1 MLPASRDAAERTLG
15 VVGLRLPSAESSWSF
30 QPSRF
35 VRAVFWIVLAAF
47 LVALLA
53 GDFSAYLVFTITTVA
68 VYAVA
73 AIGQDWLIGQ
83 AGQVSLGGG
92 AFMSIGAFTVV
103 VTAGSPFHQW
113 PVQLVLAGLVGGG
126 AGLIVGV
133 TALRLRR
140 FYLLLASLA
149 FIYIVLTVTEQYQ
162 GLNAGGFTI
171 APPSIG
177 SWTIT
182 SSSGLLVFCLILL
195 AATAYF
201 TASLQRRAPGRY
213 WRAIRE
219 NELAASSLGIH
230 VVRWKLLA
238 FIGSSAVTAIAGA
251 MYAWT
256 AGLVTYNTFTL
267 QFALSLAV
275 MVFFGGRASMLGPII
290 GATAVTL
297 LPQGLNNLANSFP
310 GSSGFGQWL
319 TLNNGVL
326 VSGIYGLVL
335 LLILLLEPQGVLGLV
350 RRVGLWIDALHWFAP
365 PRGVT
370 GTRVTGTGDSASAG
384 SAGPALDL
392 QEDGA
397 LRAIGRV
404 LDRMPAA
411 EPGEVPTPVAGARAM
426 AIQLDHVGVRYPNGA
441 VGVEDLTLSIPQG
454 SVVGLIGRNGAGKTS
469 SIRAIAGF
477 PLNERIQVLG
487 QVRIREVTM
496 NRHDPRTMRSAGVVL
511 VPERDKAFPSLTVM
525 EHFRLAGVPSAEVDR
540 QMEVFPVLQ
549 RLRHRRAGF
558 LSGGERQTLALAT
571 ATAVHPKVLLI
582 DEPSLGLSPLMTQ
595 TLIGSLLQL
604 RTSEP
609 DMTIVLTEQA
619 TEALKSVADYFYVL
633 DGGRAIYSGHVDVLS
648 RREVREAVMGQ

>member
-1 MLPASRDAAERTLG
+1 MLPASRRAAGRTLE

-35 VRAVFWIVLAAF
+35 VRAAFWTVLAAF
-47 LVALLA
+47 LAALLG
-53 GDFSAYLVFTITTVA
+53 GDFSTYLVFTITTVA

-103 VTAGSPFHQW
+103 ITAGSPFHQW
-113 PVQLVLAGLVGGG
+113 PVQIVLAGLVGGG

-171 APPSIG
+171 TPPAIG
-177 SWTIT
+177 SWTI
-182 SSSGLLVFCLILL
+182 SSTSGLLAFCLILL

-230 VVRWKLLA
+230 VIRWKLLA

-256 AGLVTYNTFTL
+256 AGLVTYNTFSL
-267 QFALSLAV
+267 QFALGLAV
-275 MVFFGGRASMLGPII
+275 MVFFGGRASILGPII
-290 GATAVTL
+290 GATAITL
-297 LPQGLNNLANSFP
+297 LPQGLNNLANSFS
-310 GSSGFGQWL
+310 GGSGFGQWL

-335 LLILLLEPQGVLGLV
+335 LLVLLLEPQGVLGLV
-350 RRVGLWIDALHWFAP
+350 RRVGRWIDGLSWFAP
-365 PRGVT
+365 P
-370 GTRVTGTGDSASAG
+370 SAAAASAAAATDSAG
-384 SAGPALDL
+384 SVGLAPDLDA
-392 QEDGA
+392 DGIRGA
-397 LRAIGRV
+397 NGRV
-404 LDRMPAA
+404 LDRPSAT
-411 EPGEVPTPVAGARAM
+411 EPGEAPTLADGQRAM
-426 AIQLDHVGVRYPNGA
+426 AIELDHVGVRYPNGA

-477 PLNERIQVLG
+477 PRSERIQLLG
-487 QVRIREVTM
+487 QVRIRDVTM
-496 NRHDPRTMRSAGVVL
+496 NRHDPRTRREAGVVL

-525 EHFRLAGVPSAEVDR
+525 EHFRLAGVPSADVDR
-540 QMEVFPVLQ
+540 QLELFPVLQ
-549 RLRHRRAGF
+549 RLRHRRAGL

-595 TLIGSLLQL
+595 TLIASLAQL
-604 RTSEP
+604 RAGDP

-633 DGGRAIYSGHVDVLS
+633 DGGRAIYSGHVDVLN
-648 RREVREAVMGQ
+648 RQEVREAVMGQ